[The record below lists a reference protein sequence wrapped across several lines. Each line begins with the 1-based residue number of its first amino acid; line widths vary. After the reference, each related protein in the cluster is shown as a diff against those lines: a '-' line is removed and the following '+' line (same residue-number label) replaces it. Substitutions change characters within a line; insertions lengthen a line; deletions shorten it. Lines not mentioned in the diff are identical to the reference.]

1 MQQQQQQLATPSDY
15 EIQLDLG
22 INEFIILNKNKTIFH
37 LYKYIYNFCFFK
49 KQNKN

>member
-22 INEFIILNKNKTIFH
+22 IEW
-37 LYKYIYNFCFFK
+37 IYYFK
-49 KQNKN
+49 QK

>member
-22 INEFIILNKNKTIFH
+22 INEWYIILNKNKTISS
-37 LYKYIYNFCFFK
+37 L
-49 KQNKN
+49 